1 MIELPPPHESGCAM
15 MKRIAK
21 DLEKEIDRTRE
32 RIGEL
37 QDKIAALEA
46 QANPDQQEIRAL
58 KKIVEQ
64 LQKKLEED
72 QSSLSTLQ
80 DVISE
85 NC

>member
-1 MIELPPPHESGCAM
+1 M

>member
-1 MIELPPPHESGCAM
+1 MIELAPPHESGCEM

-21 DLEKEIDRTRE
+21 DLEKEIDRTRK
-32 RIGEL
+32 RINEL
-37 QDKIAALEA
+37 EEKIAALKA
-46 QANPDQQEIRAL
+46 QTNPDLKEIQAL
-58 KKIVEQ
+58 EKIVEQ
-64 LQKKLEED
+64 FRKKLEED

>member
-1 MIELPPPHESGCAM
+1 M
-15 MKRIAK
+15 MKRVAK
-21 DLEKEIDRTRE
+21 DLEKEIDRTRD

-46 QANPDQQEIRAL
+46 QANPDQQEIQAL
-58 KKIVEQ
+58 KKVVEQ
-64 LQKKLEED
+64 LRKKLEED